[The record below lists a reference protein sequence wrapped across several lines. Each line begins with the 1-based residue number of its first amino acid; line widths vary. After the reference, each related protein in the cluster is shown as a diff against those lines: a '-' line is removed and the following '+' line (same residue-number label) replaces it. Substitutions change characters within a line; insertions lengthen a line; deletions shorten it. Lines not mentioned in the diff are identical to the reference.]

1 MSATPTSGR
10 RPAAGRPRGWRSSAR
25 MRPPTRC
32 RVRRRERPPVTR
44 PHRVPD
50 RGVSGAIGVRRR
62 RVDGEAKVRGA
73 TRFAADLPVHGLL
86 HGRPVVALEAHARVV
101 SIDASAA
108 LELDGVVA
116 VLTAADLPI
125 AAGASGRASEPLARE
140 EVVFAGQP
148 VALVVADS
156 EAAATDGVDLVL
168 VELEPL
174 PAVLDPAAAMAPG
187 APLARVGDR
196 RGPGHDAG
204 GMHGAGAGGE
214 TLDDGEPSANVEGRH
229 RSSKGDATSA
239 LAGADAVVAGRVD
252 TGWIHQAYLET
263 QAATAWLD
271 PEGELVV
278 STATQGA
285 FSTRE
290 QLAEL
295 LELPLERV
303 RVRPTPL
310 GGAFGGKLMLI
321 EPLVAAAALALR
333 RPLRLALTRME
344 DFGATN
350 PAPAQ
355 AFELEL
361 GAARDGRLAAI
372 RGRIVCDRGVNDEF
386 GVESISI
393 MLAGGPYRWAARD
406 LRAYGVVTNRV
417 GSGSYRAP
425 GGPPAAFAVETLL
438 DELAAA
444 VELDPIELRLRNVL
458 ETGDRGPDGKALQ
471 TFGARACLERARDHP
486 LWRRRAQL
494 PDGEGVGVAIGFW
507 PGGLEPAAA
516 LCRLDS
522 DGGLTVQTGAV
533 DMSGTETGFIAI
545 AAEAFGLAPERVRV
559 VAGDTAGAPYAGA
572 SGGSKITYTV
582 GRAVQRAATQA
593 RERLLAV
600 AAHELEIAPEDLE
613 LADGLVRP
621 RGAPSRAVPVA
632 DLARRALDFGSPHE
646 PIEGHG
652 GVAQTSRAP
661 SSAAHLSH
669 VAVDRETGGV
679 RLLHHVVIQDV
690 GFALNPAL
698 VEDQMLGGTVQGL
711 GWALYEEMLH
721 DEAGQLRTGT
731 FADYSIPT
739 AGVLPPIE
747 TVIVEV
753 PAPDGPFGAKGV
765 GEAPVVATAAAV
777 ANAIAAATG
786 VRMRRLPMTPQR
798 VWAALREA

>member
-1 MSATPTSGR
+1 V
-10 RPAAGRPRGWRSSAR
+10 SS
-25 MRPPTRC
+25 
-32 RVRRRERPPVTR
+32 
-44 PHRVPD
+44 
-50 RGVSGAIGVRRR
+50 AIGVRRR

-73 TRFAADLPVHGLL
+73 TRFAADVPVHGLL
-86 HGRPVVALEAHARVV
+86 HGRPVVALEAHARIV

-108 LELDGVVA
+108 LALDGVVA
-116 VLTAADLPI
+116 VLTAGDLPI

-156 EAAATDGVDLVL
+156 EAAAADAADLVV

-174 PAVLDPAAAMAPG
+174 AAVLDPDAAMAPG
-187 APLARVGDR
+187 APPARMRDR
-196 RGPGHDAG
+196 GGPGHDAG

-214 TLDDGEPSANVEGRH
+214 TLDDRYLSGNVEGRH
-229 RSSKGDATSA
+229 RSSDGDAA
-239 LAGADAVVAGRVD
+239 GELAGADAVVAGRVD
-252 TGWIHQAYLET
+252 TGWVHQAYLET
-263 QAATAWLD
+263 QAATAWLE

-285 FSTRE
+285 FATRE

-295 LELPLERV
+295 LELPLNRV
-303 RVRPTPL
+303 RVRPAPL
-310 GGAFGGKLMLI
+310 GGAFGGKLMI
-321 EPLVAAAALALR
+321 VEPLVAAAALALR
-333 RPLRLALTRME
+333 RPVRVAFTRME
-344 DFGATN
+344 DFGAAN

-372 RGRIVCDRGVNDEF
+372 RGRILCDRGLNEEF

-393 MLAGGPYRWAARD
+393 VLAGGPYRWAARD
-406 LRAYGVVTNRV
+406 LRAYGIVTNRV

-425 GGPPAAFAVETLL
+425 GAPPAAFAVETLL
-438 DELAAA
+438 DELAVA

-458 ETGDRGPDGKALQ
+458 ETGDRGPDGRALQ
-471 TFGARACLERARDHP
+471 SFGARECLERARDHP
-486 LWRRRAQL
+486 LWARRADL
-494 PDGEGVGVAIGFW
+494 PEGEGIGVAVGFW

-516 LCRLDS
+516 ICRVDT
-522 DGGLTVQTGAV
+522 DGGLTVHTGAV
-533 DMSGTETGFIAI
+533 DMSGTETGFVAI
-545 AAEAFGLAPERVRV
+545 AAEVFGLAPERVRV
-559 VAGDTAGAPYAGA
+559 VAGDTAGAPFAGA

-582 GRAVQRAATQA
+582 GRAVERAAAQA
-593 RERLLAV
+593 RERLMAV
-600 AAHELEIAPEDLE
+600 AAHELEIAPDDLE
-613 LADGLVRP
+613 VADGLVRP
-621 RGAPSRAVPVA
+621 RGAPSRAVPIA
-632 DLARRALDFGSPHE
+632 ELARRALHFGSPHQ

-652 GVAQTSRAP
+652 GVAQTTRAP
-661 SSAAHLSH
+661 SAAAHLSH

-679 RLLHHVVIQDV
+679 RLLRHVVIQDV
-690 GFALNPAL
+690 GRALNPAL

-721 DEAGQLRTGT
+721 DEAGQLRTAT
-731 FADYSIPT
+731 FVDYAIPT

-753 PAPDGPFGAKGV
+753 PAPDGPFGAKGI

-798 VWAALREA
+798 VWAALREG